1 MDSFSRNLSR
11 GNIYS
16 GEIFV
21 EVLRLAICTSMDKL
35 QTDVE
40 KVFTNILPKD
50 EPMYEEQSQMGDTQE
65 PPTKGVLS
73 KLLILMLLIV
83 L

>member
-1 MDSFSRNLSR
+1 M
-11 GNIYS
+11 
-16 GEIFV
+16 

-73 KLLILMLLIV
+73 KLLIIMLLIV